1 VNQPAAIETERTAT
15 LRQFDVSRETTA
27 RLDALVRLLR
37 ERQQVMNLVSRSSLA
52 NVWTRHVA
60 DSLQLLALAPTART
74 WIDLGSGG
82 GFPGRVVACALAGA
96 ADVQIHLVESTGKK
110 ARFLSDTAATIELPV
125 VVHVERIEQFVP
137 AWRGRIDVVT
147 ARALAPLTKLL
158 DYTAPLIDRGAKC
171 LFLKGQ
177 DVALELTEASEY
189 WKFQYEL
196 VPSVTDSRG
205 RIMVVTAAKRL
216 SKSR

>member
-82 GFPGRVVACALAGA
+82 GFPGLVVACALAGA